1 MCQYLAH
8 QHGIVAIP
16 VSVFYKQPPKDL
28 RLLRFCFAK
37 KEQTLLQAGE
47 ILSKV

>member
-1 MCQYLAH
+1 
-8 QHGIVAIP
+8 VAIP